1 MELKSFLDILEK
13 SKFSALDVF
22 NFVSLDY
29 WYTGSEGRE
38 YNTILFNLTDLE
50 NNSMILPTRSIYPSD
65 KMTFT
70 LANLTRDKSISF
82 LNIYLDLNNKFDVGL
97 VLEDSKRK
105 ELSESQEL
113 FLKIVNWIISWL
125 RVKF

>member
-1 MELKSFLDILEK
+1 M
-13 SKFSALDVF
+13 DVF
-22 NFVSLDY
+22 NSVGLDY
-29 WYTGSEGRE
+29 WYTESEGKE
-38 YNTILFNLTDLE
+38 FNRGYMSFNMTDLE

-65 KMTFT
+65 KMTFA

-113 FLKIVNWIISWL
+113 FLKIVNLFISGL
-125 RVKF
+125 RVKFQLHKANAVSEQDQG